1 MHQHLRIP
9 PSLCG
14 HHIYMLPR
22 APVKVTLSEGPY
34 HIAQFK
40 DSNREFD
47 LTKESDLADLRKEVE
62 IRMLK
67 SIRSGQTVSNDVI
80 SMTVKGPGLQRMVL
94 VDLPGI
100 ISTVTEGMNP
110 ETRGDIRNLA
120 QNYMSNP
127 NAIILCIQDGSV
139 DAERSNVTDLV
150 SSMDPGGKRTI
161 FVLTKVDLAE
171 KNLANPDRIRKIL
184 AGKLVSFAK
193 TFFLNDLGNI
203 TSTYI

>member
-1 MHQHLRIP
+1 
-9 PSLCG
+9 
-14 HHIYMLPR
+14 
-22 APVKVTLSEGPY
+22 
-34 HIAQFK
+34 
-40 DSNREFD
+40 
-47 LTKESDLADLRKEVE
+47 
-62 IRMLK
+62 
-67 SIRSGQTVSNDVI
+67 
-80 SMTVKGPGLQRMVL
+80 
-94 VDLPGI
+94 
-100 ISTVTEGMNP
+100 MNP
-110 ETRGDIRNLA
+110 ETRGDIRTLA